1 MRIQPKMVIMVI
13 LPSVWLEWSE
23 MDGITVV
30 RSGIPSQ
37 SRPSRK
43 RLVQVEMSPSY
54 QIYDLELV
62 GNLSL
67 SDVIMRG
74 KEMEIASY
82 EINY

>member
-1 MRIQPKMVIMVI
+1 
-13 LPSVWLEWSE
+13 

-30 RSGIPSQ
+30 RSGI
-37 SRPSRK
+37 PSRK

-74 KEMEIASY
+74 KEMEIAFY